1 MVLSSSSQTELKAC
15 LSSKSLC
22 VFLLQMETSR
32 WNWTRTVRGQLN
44 EGGKAAAGT
53 WDAAPRLLEPSGEV
67 AAGRGVNVAV
77 WGALQL
83 PIRPGEIGLARQV
96 AKVRAV
102 TVLHALV
109 QVAVSTVCPV
119 TADAVVT
126 RIVVPIVT
134 LLPGL

>member
-44 EGGKAAAGT
+44 EGGEAAAGT
-53 WDAAPRLLEPSGEV
+53 WDAAPCFLEPSGEV

-77 WGALQL
+77 GGALQV
-83 PIRPGEIGLARQV
+83 PIRPEEADTSQGGH
-96 AKVRAV
+96 RAV
-102 TVLHALV
+102 GRRAPAEHSRQSHIPKGHLW
-109 QVAVSTVCPV
+109 
-119 TADAVVT
+119 
-126 RIVVPIVT
+126 
-134 LLPGL
+134 